1 MLHEGRFKAKFQWYE
16 MMDILPLSQEMIY
29 TAVPIILLAGMI
41 HGAFGVGFPLIA
53 TPLLAL
59 FTDVLTAVLITLLPT
74 LAVNASIIYREG
86 IRQLYGIRQY
96 LLIIPFVLVG
106 TLAGSQFLL
115 WFDARPFL
123 LILAIAIILYLNQK
137 HLEKLDFSWVRKN
150 RKTAFILFGLTA
162 GLMGG
167 TVNVMLPV
175 LVILFIE
182 LSIASSVMAVLFNI
196 NFFVGKLTQSLFF
209 LQGISGFNLF
219 LFSTLWLIP
228 AALLSFYA
236 GSQVRKY
243 ISETRY
249 LWVLRGMLWLMSFV
263 LIIRFLSSYALI

>member
-1 MLHEGRFKAKFQWYE
+1 
-16 MMDILPLSQEMIY
+16 MMDIFPLSQEMIY
-29 TAVPIILLAGMI
+29 TAVPVILLAGMI

-74 LAVNASIIYREG
+74 MAVNFSIIYREG
-86 IRQLYGIRQY
+86 IKQLYGTRQY

-123 LILAIAIILYLNQK
+123 LVLAIAIILYLNQK
-137 HLEKLDFSWVRKN
+137 HLEKLDFGWVRRK
-150 RKTAFILFGLTA
+150 RKTALIFFGLTA

-175 LVILFIE
+175 LIILFIE

-196 NFFVGKLTQSLFF
+196 NFFIGKLTQSLFF
-209 LQGISGFNLF
+209 IRGISGFNSF
-219 LFSTLWLIP
+219 LLSTLWLVP
-228 AALLSFYA
+228 VALLSFYV

-243 ISETRY
+243 ISEERY
-249 LWVLRGMLWLMSFV
+249 LWVLRGMLWLMSV
-263 LIIRFLSSYALI
+263 ILIVRFLHSYALI